1 MNVGH
6 DAAIYSAPAR
16 VLHWIIAAIVITMIP
31 LGIAMSNAGSG
42 PAQDFMFKLHLSLGT
57 TLLPLVLLRIIWRLT
72 HTPPPLPADIPA
84 IQKLAASSTHFLL
97 YLTLVVQPVLGWI
110 GTSAYRAPITVF
122 GLFDLPPI
130 WPENRGL
137 SDQLFL
143 VHRNIGII
151 MAVLI
156 LAHIAGAL
164 FHQFV
169 RRDNLLQR
177 MWR

>member
-1 MNVGH
+1 MTVGH
-6 DAAIYSAPAR
+6 AAAIYSTPAR
-16 VLHWIIAAIVITMIP
+16 VLHWIIAVIVITMIP
-31 LGIAMSNAGSG
+31 LGIAMSNAESG
-42 PAQDFMFKLHLSLGT
+42 PVQDFMFKLHLSLGT
-57 TLLPLVLLRIIWRLT
+57 TLLPLVALRIIWRLT
-72 HTPPPLPADIPA
+72 HSPPPLPADIPA

-97 YLTLVVQPVLGWI
+97 YLTLVIQPVLGWI
-110 GTSAYRAPITVF
+110 ATSAYRAPITVF

-130 WPENRGL
+130 WPENRGQ
-137 SDQLFL
+137 SDQLFF

-151 MAVLI
+151 MAALI

-169 RRDNLLQR
+169 RRDNLLAR